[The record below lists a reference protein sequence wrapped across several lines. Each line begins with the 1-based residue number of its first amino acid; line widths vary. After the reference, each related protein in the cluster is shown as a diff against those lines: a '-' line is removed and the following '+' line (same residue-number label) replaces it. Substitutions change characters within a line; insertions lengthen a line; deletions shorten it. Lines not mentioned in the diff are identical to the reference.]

1 MKKIFNLILLSLA
14 LTVLLPEAKAQTS
27 SGITV
32 ADLKQHIYFLASDSL
47 KGRKP
52 GTPEADIAAGYIRD
66 QFISYGLE
74 PIGEN
79 GFQYFNVTTSVEPGT
94 GNSLTIDETAGI
106 FDSTFQLM
114 PFTSN
119 GTLDAEVVF
128 VGFGIELENDTLTWN
143 DYTNVDVTGKWVL
156 VLRGDPEP
164 DKEES
169 IFAVSGSDRDKALAA
184 KDHHAAGIIFVN
196 GPQYGAEDK
205 LAAQTFNRVSAGAGL
220 LAINIS
226 QSLANKL
233 LDNTKLTISQLE
245 DSIRV
250 SMKPLGGMPL
260 MKKLS
265 ATTDLKRVEVT
276 TCNVVFMIPGSDP
289 ILKDEFVVIGGHY
302 DHLGFG
308 GPGSGSRMP
317 DTIAIHNGADDNASG
332 TAAVIEL
339 AELLASRKSEL
350 KRSVIFMAFGAEE
363 MGLLGSQ
370 FFASNPMVNLKQVKL
385 MLNFD
390 MIGRLNAEK
399 PTLMIGGTGTAVETE
414 ELLKIWE
421 EGSEMGFNHAPEGYG
436 SSDHA
441 SFYGAGVPVLF
452 FFTGAHQDYHT
463 PLDDADLINYE
474 GEKAILDFA
483 VPLVVDLINRPE
495 ALVYQETAAPKQEG
509 RNSRTLKVKL
519 GIMPDFTNSE
529 NNGLGVGG
537 VTAGGPASA
546 AGMKKGDR
554 ITALDGMEVTNIYD
568 YMARLKKLKPG
579 QRITVDIVRDDQ
591 VLILIVEL

>member
-1 MKKIFNLILLSLA
+1 MKLFSTTLLVF
-14 LTVLLPEAKAQTS
+14 VLLGSILPQAQSQTTPD
-27 SGITV
+27 ITV
-32 ADLKQHIYFLASDSL
+32 SDLKQHIYFLASDSL

-52 GTPEADIAAGYIRD
+52 GTPEADVAAKYIRD
-66 QFISYGLE
+66 LMLSYGLE
-74 PIGEN
+74 PLGDN
-79 GFQYFNVTTSVEPGT
+79 GLQYFDVTTSVEPGPDNHLEVGT
-94 GNSLTIDETAGI
+94 MTGI

-114 PFTSN
+114 PFTSS
-119 GTLDAEVVF
+119 GTLNAEVVF
-128 VGFGIELENDTLTWN
+128 AGYGFEIDQDSLKWN
-143 DYTNVDVTGKWVL
+143 DYEGLDVTGKWVL

-164 DKEES
+164 DNEKS
-169 IFAVSGSDRDKALAA
+169 LFASFGGDRDKALTA
-184 KDHHAAGIIFVN
+184 KDHHAAGIIYVN
-196 GPQYGAEDK
+196 GPQYGEADK
-205 LAAQTFNRVSAGAGL
+205 LMPHSFNRVTAGAGL
-220 LAINIS
+220 YAININRA
-226 QSLANKL
+226 LANQL
-233 LDNTKLTISQLE
+233 FADQNLTITQLE
-245 DSIRV
+245 DSIR
-250 SMKPLGGMPL
+250 STMQSIHMPLGQNL
-260 MKKLS
+260 N

-276 TCNVVFMIPGSDP
+276 TCNVVAMIPGNDP
-289 ILKDEFVVIGGHY
+289 VLKDEFVVIGGHY

-317 DTIAIHNGADDNASG
+317 DTIAVHNGADDNASG
-332 TAAVIEL
+332 TAAVLEL

-370 FFASNPMVNLKQVKL
+370 FFASTPLINLKQVKL
-385 MLNFD
+385 MVNFD
-390 MIGRLNAEK
+390 MIGRLNPEK

-414 ELLKIWE
+414 DILKAWE
-421 EGSEMGFNHAPEGYG
+421 AGSNMGFNHSPEGYG
-436 SSDHA
+436 ASDHA

-474 GEKAILDFA
+474 GEKTILDYT
-483 VPLVVDLINRPE
+483 VPLLIDLINRPE
-495 ALVYQETAAPKQEG
+495 ALVYKETAAPQQEG
-509 RNSRTLKVKL
+509 RNSRSLKVKL
-519 GIMPDFTNSE
+519 GIMPDFTSSE

-579 QRITVDIVRDDQ
+579 QRITVDIVRDGELM
-591 VLILIVEL
+591 VLIVDL